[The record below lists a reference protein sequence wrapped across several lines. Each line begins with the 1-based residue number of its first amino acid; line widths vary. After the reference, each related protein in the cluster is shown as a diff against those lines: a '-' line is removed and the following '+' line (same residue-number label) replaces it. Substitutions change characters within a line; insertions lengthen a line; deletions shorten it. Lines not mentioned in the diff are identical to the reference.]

1 VRAGAAAVT
10 PLLRPELAEFGV
22 AARIQDALQDLL
34 AEQLASITIHTI
46 GVCAKAQAP
55 EQWRNLRY
63 AVFE

>member
-1 VRAGAAAVT
+1 V
-10 PLLRPELAEFGV
+10 LRPELAEFGV